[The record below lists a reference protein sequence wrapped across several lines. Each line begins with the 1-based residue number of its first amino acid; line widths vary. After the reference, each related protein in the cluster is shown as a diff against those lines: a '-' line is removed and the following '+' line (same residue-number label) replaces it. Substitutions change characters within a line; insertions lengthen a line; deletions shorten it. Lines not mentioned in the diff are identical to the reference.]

1 MNWCVDSS
9 KSTVAA
15 WLSAGFVMVLP
26 VAAAPVAQPAAP
38 ELVSPSVFV
47 VPTNPVFV
55 VPTNPVFVVPT
66 NSVFVV
72 PTNPKDGRDPFFPN
86 STRPYDALS
95 AVRPHV
101 ADVSSLVL
109 KGISGPPDHR
119 LVIINNHTFGVGD
132 EENLVTPQGRIHIR
146 CVEIKARSVV
156 IESGGQRHELNYADK
171 R

>member
-1 MNWCVDSS
+1 MNWCVNSS

-38 ELVSPSVFV
+38 EVVSPS
-47 VPTNPVFV
+47 
-55 VPTNPVFVVPT
+55 VFVVPT

-72 PTNPKDGRDPFFPN
+72 PTNSKAGRDPFFPN
-86 STRPYDALS
+86 STRPYETVS
-95 AVRPHV
+95 AARPH
-101 ADVSSLVL
+101 AGDVSSLVL

-132 EENLVTPQGRIHIR
+132 EQDLATPQGRIHIR
-146 CVEIKARSVV
+146 CVEIKDSSVV
-156 IESGGQRHELNYADK
+156 IESAGQRHELKYATNP
-171 R
+171 

>member
-26 VAAAPVAQPAAP
+26 VAAAPIAQPAAP
-38 ELVSPSVFV
+38 EVVSRSVSV
-47 VPTNPVFV
+47 VPTNS
-55 VPTNPVFVVPT
+55 VFVVPT

-86 STRPYDALS
+86 STRPYETVS
-95 AVRPHV
+95 AAQPH
-101 ADVSSLVL
+101 AGDVSSLVL
-109 KGISGPPDHR
+109 KGISGPPNHR

-132 EENLVTPQGRIHIR
+132 EESLVTPQGRITIR